1 MKKVVPNKFLNW
13 NPLSWSICSVCLP
26 DYTLPQKSIPQ
37 LCSQICGPIEAHNSN
52 KESKLHEQCKQK
64 RTKRTTFFW
73 GGILG
78 LQIPGMGIPWHPTC
92 SLWFDNFAMA
102 RVFFS
107 WSARHRGCLFGV
119 WLVIFVLCDCCW
131 TAKSVFLVSLE
142 LEKQI
147 MQENPISGCN
157 PIYTGASTP
166 RESRSNQKYQNFL
179 MSKSQKT
186 EVIYS
191 KIIAK
196 SSNRWF
202 PKKEPGVFLFGLRC

>member
-13 NPLSWSICSVCLP
+13 HPLSWSIAVCAYL
-26 DYTLPQKSIPQ
+26 TIHCLKNQIPQ
-37 LCSQICGPIEAHNSN
+37 LCSQICGPIEAYNSN

-78 LQIPGMGIPWHPTC
+78 LQIPGMGINGIQLS

-131 TAKSVFLVSLE
+131 TAKSVLLVSLE

-166 RESRSNQKYQNFL
+166 RSSYSNQNISELSHVKNP
-179 MSKSQKT
+179 
-186 EVIYS
+186 
-191 KIIAK
+191 
-196 SSNRWF
+196 RR
-202 PKKEPGVFLFGLRC
+202 PKLFIQESLL